1 MDTFLLLFHEAM
13 VSGHDVC
20 AQYDQVALSGKFF
33 HSRFSQTLHF
43 LFFRD
48 LSLRRNELHSLFIHR
63 TLELK
68 KMMPFQLRLF
78 ILFFYFFLKAVFE
91 LKNPGCRFLL
101 CLFFFDSLSCL
112 VSPHFFI
119 FSLSAVRMTDWER
132 DARLLLLAAVRKQLT
147 HCCQA
152 QGTLGDES
160 DFTQKFVGDKRWW
173 KKHKASHNQADEPV
187 RSGTSRNATRHP
199 KGEYSHR
206 SALGMVL
213 SSSKYTTGFGF
224 RKNFILFLYFKKLEI
239 LFSKDALNWSKLIV
253 KNFTFI
259 QKKAFMNDFWR
270 IMWY

>member
-20 AQYDQVALSGKFF
+20 AQYDQVALSGKFSTAGF
-33 HSRFSQTLHF
+33 LRHFTSCSFVTCHSGETNFTLSSF
-43 LFFRD
+43 IELWNWKRWCLFNFD
-48 LSLRRNELHSLFIHR
+48 YLFY
-63 TLELK
+63 
-68 KMMPFQLRLF
+68 FF
-78 ILFFYFFLKAVFE
+78 IFFLKAVFE

-119 FSLSAVRMTDWER
+119 FFLSAVRMTDWER

-173 KKHKASHNQADEPV
+173 KKHKASHNQTDEPV

-206 SALGMVL
+206 SALGTVL
-213 SSSKYTTGFGF
+213 GSSKYTTGFGF
-224 RKNFILFLYFKKLEI
+224 RKDFYFIYLF
-239 LFSKDALNWSKLIV
+239 
-253 KNFTFI
+253 
-259 QKKAFMNDFWR
+259 
-270 IMWY
+270 